1 MRKSGIITIMTAA
14 AILGSAMVAQAS
26 PLKDYSAGHVAIDLG
41 YSNPTSLNF
50 TEHGSHGKEGSV
62 YGGATVGI
70 GNKMAVGYKY
80 NQFKSD
86 GYPKV
91 TAQQLNLYYKA
102 IPGVSVYGGLVNART
117 HVVNRGETQNS
128 GQIGVQAAYDIPLFA
143 TVYGNIGVGNK
154 MNSWEVGLSKALVNN
169 LDLNVSY
176 FDNRFKDIEQGG
188 DVKAH
193 GINVGLTLK
202 F

>member
-50 TEHGSHGKEGSV
+50 TEHGNHGKEGSV

-86 GYPKV
+86 GDPKV

-102 IPGVSVYGGLVNART
+102 LPGVSVYGGLVNART
-117 HVVNRGETQNS
+117 NVAKPQRNAELRPDWRPGCLRHPAFRHRLRQYRRGQQDELLGS
-128 GQIGVQAAYDIPLFA
+128 GFVQSFGQQP
-143 TVYGNIGVGNK
+143 
-154 MNSWEVGLSKALVNN
+154 GLERQL
-169 LDLNVSY
+169 L
-176 FDNRFKDIEQGG
+176 
-188 DVKAH
+188 
-193 GINVGLTLK
+193 
-202 F
+202 